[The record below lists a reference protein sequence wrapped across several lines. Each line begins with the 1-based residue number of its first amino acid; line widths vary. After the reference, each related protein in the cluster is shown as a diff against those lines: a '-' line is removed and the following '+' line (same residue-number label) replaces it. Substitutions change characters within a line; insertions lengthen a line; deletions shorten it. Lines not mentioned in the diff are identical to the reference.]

1 MIVERFLRWVETAPV
16 SRRAEAANALSRS
29 YLYSA
34 LSEEE
39 RDGVEAAMT
48 ILLDDPS
55 AQVRFALADALA
67 ASDKAPHHI
76 ILSLAADQVHIAA
89 VVAQRSPLLLD
100 AELVDQIA
108 TREPIIQLAIASRPV
123 VSRAVAAA
131 LSEVG
136 GVKACLALLEN
147 GGARIARFSLDRIVE
162 RFGDDQEIRGMLLQR
177 SDLPIDVRQ
186 VLVSRF
192 AENLKA
198 IVCGRRW
205 ISKERAEI
213 VVRDARDR
221 ATVSMAFQAPATEIP
236 ALVRQLIDRGELTP
250 SLLVRAVVSGQ
261 TVLFEEA
268 LTALSG
274 LPASR
279 ISGLIQSG
287 RTAGLKALLERARL
301 PESTFP
307 VFTSSVDVI
316 RRLSGMPDTGNSYR
330 RATYLID
337 AIVSRC
343 QARPS
348 PEIEQILALLR
359 RLATEAK
366 RDAARGYVSEMMQ
379 AA

>member
-67 ASDKAPHHI
+67 ASDKAPHHV

-89 VVAQRSPLLLD
+89 VIAQRSPLLLD

-108 TREPIIQLAIASRPV
+108 TRESIIQLAIAKRPV

-136 GVKACLALLEN
+136 GVDACLALLEN

-162 RFGDDQEIRGMLLQR
+162 RFGDIERVRDLLLER
-177 SDLPIDVRQ
+177 NDLPLDVRQ
-186 VLVSRF
+186 LLVSRY
-192 AENLKA
+192 AENLKE
-198 IVCGRRW
+198 IVCGRHW
-205 ISKERAEI
+205 ISNERAEI

-221 ATVSMAFQAPATEIP
+221 ATVNMAFQAPAAEIP

-250 SLLVRAVVSGQ
+250 KLLVRAVVSGQ
-261 TVLFEEA
+261 IVLFEEA

-287 RTAGLKALLERARL
+287 RPAGLKALLERAQL
-301 PESTFP
+301 PQSTYPAFAAAIE
-307 VFTSSVDVI
+307 VI
-316 RRLSGMPDTGNSYR
+316 RKAPRKADTGNSYR
-330 RATYLID
+330 RATHLID
-337 AIVSRC
+337 AIVNRC
-343 QARPS
+343 QTRPN

-366 RDAARGYVSEMMQ
+366 RDAARGYVTEMMQ

>member
-55 AQVRFALADALA
+55 ANVRYALADALA
-67 ASDKAPHHI
+67 GSDKSPHHV
-76 ILSLAADQVHIAA
+76 ILSLVTDQVHIAA
-89 VVAQRSPLLLD
+89 VVVERSPLLLD

-108 TREPIIQLAIASRPV
+108 TREPVIQRAIANRPV

-131 LSEVG
+131 LSEVAE
-136 GVKACLALLEN
+136 VDSCLMLLEN
-147 GGARIARFSLDRIVE
+147 GGARIARFSLDRVVE
-162 RFGDDQEIRGMLLQR
+162 RFGDDERVRDLLLQR
-177 SDLPIDVRQ
+177 DDLPLNVRQ
-186 VLVSRF
+186 TLVSRY
-192 AENLKA
+192 ADNLKS
-198 IVCGRRW
+198 IVCSHHW
-205 ISKERAEI
+205 LSSERAEI

-221 ATVSMAFQAPATEIP
+221 ATVTMAFQAPASEVP
-236 ALVRQLIDRGELTP
+236 ALVRQLIDKNELTP
-250 SLLVRAVVSGQ
+250 TLLIRAVVSGQ
-261 TVLFEEA
+261 IVLFEEA

-287 RTAGLKALLERARL
+287 RASGLKALLEKAKL
-301 PESTFP
+301 PQSTYPAFAAA
-307 VFTSSVDVI
+307 VEVI
-316 RRLSGMPDTGNSYR
+316 RNAPRNSGTENSYR
-330 RATYLID
+330 RATHLID
-337 AIVSRC
+337 AIVNRF
-343 QARPS
+343 QPGPDRDVD
-348 PEIEQILALLR
+348 QILALLR